1 MIATTALRKIS
12 ALRKPIKVIQGGQ
25 GAGKTFSILTILIN
39 HASSKENREVL
50 IVSAELSKMRL
61 NVIKDFVKLM
71 REIGLYED
79 KRFIAGTLYRFPNGS
94 FIKFVGLDKTDVGK
108 GLRSHVVYFNEVNK
122 LDRESYT
129 QVASRSAKIFA
140 DYNPD
145 NSFFIHDEVV
155 TRNDCDFL
163 TLTFEDNELLPDR
176 EREEILRYKEK
187 GYNED
192 GSIKN
197 EYWANKWR
205 VYGLGLTG
213 RIEGVVFQNWSEI
226 DSVPQEAELIGYG
239 MDFGF
244 TNDPTTLI
252 AAYRYNEKIIL
263 DELLYQR
270 GLLNP
275 DIAKIL
281 NETLEEYTIV
291 YADSASPDKIAEI
304 QTYGVNIMPVDKPK
318 IVERIDFMQN
328 YEYLVTK
335 RSKNTIDE
343 FMRYKWKVD
352 KNGQSLNEPIDLHNH
367 SLDAIGYNLWMNLR
381 GAWIDEY

>member
-12 ALRKPIKVIQGGQ
+12 ALRKPIRVVQGGQ

-39 HASSKENREVL
+39 HASSKENREIL

-79 KRFIAGTLYRFPNGS
+79 RRFIAGTLYRFPNGS

-129 QVASRSAKIFA
+129 QVASRSAQIFA

-155 TRNDCDFL
+155 TRDDCDFL
-163 TLTFEDNELLPDR
+163 NLTFEDNELLPDR

-187 GYNED
+187 GYNEY
-192 GSIKN
+192 GTIKN

-252 AAYRYNEKIIL
+252 TAYRYNEKIIV
-263 DELLYQR
+263 DELIYQR

-281 NETLEEYTIV
+281 QNHLDEYAIV

-304 QTYGVNIMPVDKPK
+304 QTYGVNILPVDKPK
-318 IVERIDFMQN
+318 IVERIDLMQN

-343 FMRYKWKVD
+343 FMRYKWKED
-352 KNGQSLNEPIDLHNH
+352 RQGNTLNEPIDLYNH
-367 SLDAIGYNLWMNLR
+367 SLDALGYNLWMNLR
-381 GAWIDEY
+381 GAWIDDY

>member
-12 ALRKPIKVIQGGQ
+12 ALRKPIRVIQGGQ

-39 HASSKENREVL
+39 HASSKENREIL

-79 KRFIAGTLYRFPNGS
+79 RRFIAGTLYRFPNGS

-129 QVASRSAKIFA
+129 QVASRSAQIFA

-155 TRNDCDFL
+155 TRDDCEFI

-176 EREEILRYKEK
+176 EREEILRYKQK

-213 RIEGVVFQNWSEI
+213 RIDGVVFENWAEI
-226 DSVPQEAELIGYG
+226 DSVPKEAELIGYG

-252 AAYRYNEKIIL
+252 AAYRYNEKIVI

-328 YEYLVTK
+328 YQYLVTK

-343 FMRYKWKVD
+343 FMRYKWKTD
-352 KNGQSLNEPIDLHNH
+352 RNGQPLNEPIDLFNH

>member
-12 ALRKPIKVIQGGQ
+12 ALRKPIRVVQGGQ

-39 HASSKENREVL
+39 HASSKENREIL

-79 KRFIAGTLYRFPNGS
+79 RRFIAGTLYRFPNGS

-129 QVASRSAKIFA
+129 QVASRSAQIFA

-155 TRNDCDFL
+155 TRDDCDFL
-163 TLTFEDNELLPDR
+163 NLTFEDNELLPDR

-192 GSIKN
+192 GTIKN

-252 AAYRYNEKIIL
+252 TAYRYNEKIIV
-263 DELLYQR
+263 DELIYQR

-281 NETLEEYTIV
+281 QNHLDEYAIV

-304 QTYGVNIMPVDKPK
+304 QTYGVNILPVDKPK
-318 IVERIDFMQN
+318 IVERIDLMQN

-343 FMRYKWKVD
+343 FMRYKWKED
-352 KNGQSLNEPIDLHNH
+352 RQGNTLNEPMDLYNH
-367 SLDAIGYNLWMNLR
+367 SLDALGYNLWMNLR
-381 GAWIDEY
+381 GAWIDDY

>member
-12 ALRKPIKVIQGGQ
+12 ALRKPIRVIQGGQ

-39 HASSKENREVL
+39 HASSKENREIL

-79 KRFIAGTLYRFPNGS
+79 RRFIAGTLYRFPNGS

-129 QVASRSAKIFA
+129 QVASRSAQIFA

-145 NSFFIHDEVV
+145 NPFFIHDEVV
-155 TRNDCDFL
+155 TRDDCDFI
-163 TLTFEDNELLPDR
+163 TLTFKDNELLPDR
-176 EREEILRYKEK
+176 EREEILRYKQK

-226 DSVPQEAELIGYG
+226 DSVPQKADLIGYG

-252 AAYRYNEKIIL
+252 AAYRYNEKIII

-304 QTYGVNIMPVDKPK
+304 QTYGVNIMPVEKPK

-343 FMRYKWKVD
+343 FMRYKWKTD
-352 KNGQSLNEPIDLHNH
+352 RNGQPLNEPIDLFNH